1 MIKTA
6 GEQQVRIR
14 ENVRGGEGALA
25 FHDFLLAEESYGA
38 GKLFSRTELPAGA
51 SIGEHRHDGEFE
63 VYYVLEGM
71 VEVLDGGAW
80 QTLRRGDMHLCAS
93 GESHAVRNSSAV
105 EAQILMLILNDST
118 AKTE

>member
-14 ENVRGGEGALA
+14 ENVRGGDGAVA
-25 FHDFLLAEESYGA
+25 FHDFLLTHESFGV

-63 VYYVLEGM
+63 VYYVLAGT
-71 VEVLDGGAW
+71 VEVLDGGVW
-80 QTLRRGDMHLCAS
+80 QTMRRGDMHLCAS
-93 GESHAVRNSSAV
+93 GESHALKNTSAE
-105 EAQILMLILNDST
+105 EAQILMLILNDQS
-118 AKTE
+118 AK